1 MAAKTVK
8 ADYMEQVLPEYNGN
22 PLIEALPDIMSAEET
37 LSCLTRTPA
46 YNQGERNLRR
56 NTGSIACPV
65 CCMIIINPLRSTW
78 ISKTVYPY
86 A

>member
-46 YNQGERNLRR
+46 YNQGENQD
-56 NTGSIACPV
+56 TGIQSRGKEP
-65 CCMIIINPLRSTW
+65 
-78 ISKTVYPY
+78 
-86 A
+86 

>member
-22 PLIEALPDIMSAEET
+22 PHRHTIKGKGT
-37 LSCLTRTPA
+37 
-46 YNQGERNLRR
+46 LRR